1 MCIDN
6 FFTSYNLAKLLL
18 QENLTLLGTTR
29 KHRREVPGSSNRK
42 IKIYSS
48 KFLFNYVNG
57 ICLVIYQANKNKNP
71 IMLLSSSHADNLVAT
86 NETKKPVIILDYNKR
101 KEGVDMFNQN
111 LEEFSRLRKTV
122 RFLQYFFFY
131 NTGCPKSFARFYI
144 NNNCKF

>member
-1 MCIDN
+1 MYIDN

-42 IKIYSS
+42 IEIYSS

-57 ICLVIYQANKNKNP
+57 ICLVAYQAKKNKNP
-71 IMLLSSSHADNLVAT
+71 VLLLSSSHADNLVAT
-86 NETKKPVIILDYNKR
+86 NETKKPAIILDYNKR
-101 KEGVDMFNQN
+101 KERVDMFNQN

-122 RFLQYFFFY
+122 RWPLFFY
-131 NTGCPKSFARFYI
+131 NTECPKSFARFYI